1 LQLQLLIT
9 IIAQKGEFVNQ
20 KLFVYAKN
28 HSKKTIIF
36 TVLISVILN
45 GLINLAGDKLG
56 IPLFLDTIFT
66 AVTAALFGI
75 IPGILTGLFTNL
87 FQELLRGFPLY
98 LYPFAVVNMATGL
111 LVGILVKKG
120 YFKTLFGVFLVII
133 YTALINSFLGALIVT
148 IIFGGITNEEVD
160 YIVKVILMTG
170 QSVFSSTFIAR
181 IFINL
186 VDKGIAVLIAYLIY
200 VKLKKEKQPKEQTY
214 E

>member
-1 LQLQLLIT
+1 M
-9 IIAQKGEFVNQ
+9 NQ
-20 KLFVYAKN
+20 KLFGILN
-28 HSKKTIIF
+28 ERSRLIIILA
-36 TVLISVILN
+36 VIISVVLN

-87 FQELLRGFPLY
+87 FQEILRGFPLN
-98 LYPFAVVNMATGL
+98 LYPFAVVNIATGL
-111 LVGILVKKG
+111 IVGLMVKHG
-120 YFKTLFGVFLVII
+120 YFKTFFGVFLIII
-133 YTALINSFLGALIVT
+133 YTALANAIPGALIVT
-148 IIFGGITNEEVD
+148 IVYGGITHEEVD

-170 QSVFSSTFIAR
+170 QSVFSSAFIAR

-200 VKLKKEKQPKEQTY
+200 TNVKQKDTLE
-214 E
+214 

>member
-1 LQLQLLIT
+1 M
-9 IIAQKGEFVNQ
+9 NQ
-20 KLFVYAKN
+20 KLFGLLNKQ
-28 HSKKTIIF
+28 SKS
-36 TVLISVILN
+36 TVILAVIISVVLN

-87 FQELLRGFPLY
+87 FQEALRSFPLQ

-111 LVGILVKKG
+111 IVGFLVKRG
-120 YFKTLFGVFLVII
+120 YFKTFFGVFLIII
-133 YTALINSFLGALIVT
+133 YTALVNAFLGALIVT
-148 IIFGGITNEEVD
+148 IVFGGITNEEVD

-170 QSVFSSTFIAR
+170 QSVFSSAFIAR

-186 VDKGIAVLIAYLIY
+186 VDKGIAILAAYLIY
-200 VKLKKEKQPKEQTY
+200 VKIKNQDNQANHTNQGSNT
-214 E
+214 

>member
-1 LQLQLLIT
+1 M
-9 IIAQKGEFVNQ
+9 NQ
-20 KLFVYAKN
+20 KLFGILN
-28 HSKKTIIF
+28 ERSRLIIILA
-36 TVLISVILN
+36 VIISVVLN

-87 FQELLRGFPLY
+87 FQEILRGFPLN
-98 LYPFAVVNMATGL
+98 LYPFAVVNIATGL
-111 LVGILVKKG
+111 IVGLMVKHG
-120 YFKTLFGVFLVII
+120 YFKTFFGVFLIII
-133 YTALINSFLGALIVT
+133 YTALANAILGALIVT
-148 IIFGGITNEEVD
+148 IVYGGITHEEVD

-170 QSVFSSTFIAR
+170 QSVFSSAFIAR

-200 VKLKKEKQPKEQTY
+200 TNVKQKDTLE
-214 E
+214 

>member
-1 LQLQLLIT
+1 M
-9 IIAQKGEFVNQ
+9 NQ
-20 KLFVYAKN
+20 KLFGILN
-28 HSKKTIIF
+28 ERSRLIIILA
-36 TVLISVILN
+36 VIISVVLN

-87 FQELLRGFPLY
+87 FQEILRGFPLN
-98 LYPFAVVNMATGL
+98 LYPFAVVNIATGL
-111 LVGILVKKG
+111 IVGLMVKHG
-120 YFKTLFGVFLVII
+120 YFKTFFGVFLIII
-133 YTALINSFLGALIVT
+133 YTALANAILGALIVT
-148 IIFGGITNEEVD
+148 IVYGGITHEEVD

-170 QSVFSSTFIAR
+170 QSVFSSAFIAR

-200 VKLKKEKQPKEQTY
+200 INVKSKNIL
-214 E
+214 

>member
-1 LQLQLLIT
+1 
-9 IIAQKGEFVNQ
+9 VNQ
-20 KLFVYAKN
+20 KLFVFFNKK
-28 HSKKTIIF
+28 SGKTIILTIIF
-36 TVLISVILN
+36 SVILN

-66 AVTAALFGI
+66 VVTAALFGI

-87 FQELLRGFPLY
+87 FQEVLRGFPLY

-120 YFKTLFGVFLVII
+120 YFKTFFGVFLVII
-133 YTALINSFLGALIVT
+133 YTAIVNSFLGALIVT
-148 IIFGGITNEEVD
+148 IVFGGITNEEVD

-170 QSVFSSTFIAR
+170 QSVFSSAFIAR

-200 VKLKKEKQPKEQTY
+200 AR
-214 E
+214 